1 MKTKHRPKLLD
12 KLKLEN
18 QFPLGKPNWPVEQ
31 QTKEAFLAV
40 MAAGQCQREPRRA
53 EPSVADDYEKAL
65 ASIATNAWKARVR
78 LKDSGTVEESGVLK
92 RLNIDL
98 DKIWDVL
105 VDELRME
112 IIDHTGNDFDYG
124 MVLKV
129 VTTQPMAGIK
139 KERVIQ
145 TLKPTINW
153 RNKKIQIGE
162 VIVATPT

>member
-1 MKTKHRPKLLD
+1 
-12 KLKLEN
+12 
-18 QFPLGKPNWPVEQ
+18 
-31 QTKEAFLAV
+31 
-40 MAAGQCQREPRRA
+40 
-53 EPSVADDYEKAL
+53 
-65 ASIATNAWKARVR
+65 

-153 RNKKIQIGE
+153 RNKNIQIGE
-162 VIVATPT
+162 VIVATPA

>member
-1 MKTKHRPKLLD
+1 MKAKRKSKFLD
-12 KLKLEN
+12 ELKLEN
-18 QFPLGKPNWPVEQ
+18 QFPLGKPNWPDEQ
-31 QTKEAFLAV
+31 QIKEAFLAGL
-40 MAAGQCQREPRRA
+40 AARQHQREPRRA
-53 EPSVADDYEKAL
+53 EPSGADAYEKAL
-65 ASIATNAWKARVR
+65 ASIATNAWKARTR
-78 LKDSGTVEESGVLK
+78 LKNSRTGEDSGVLN

-105 VDELRME
+105 VDELKME

-124 MVLKV
+124 MVLRV

-153 RNKKIQIGE
+153 RSKNIQIGE
-162 VIVATPT
+162 VVIAEPQ